1 VQPSQQHQGDNS
13 ADPSAAKTGYALF
26 DLDQTLV
33 PWDTQLLFCNYILK
47 RMPLRRLYLL
57 ILIPFLM
64 LTKLLGAGGMKR
76 VFLNYLVGLSRDEL
90 QEFAAEFVEQHL
102 PHSFY
107 GEMLELVE
115 QQKKLGRT
123 MILSS
128 ASPDIWVMPIAEKLG
143 FDHCFATTLEI
154 QGRVQL
160 FPELLGGNN
169 KGANKIRKMRH
180 LFPADFDPAG
190 DERLP
195 NSHAF
200 SDSHADLPMLLIC
213 EHATMVHPTEKL
225 RLEGQKHG
233 WQLVTPDRPTKGKLQ
248 FAIACLRQALG
259 IYK

>member
-107 GEMLELVE
+107 AEMLELVE

-160 FPELLGGNN
+160 FPELQQPC
-169 KGANKIRKMRH
+169 I
-180 LFPADFDPAG
+180 
-190 DERLP
+190 
-195 NSHAF
+195 
-200 SDSHADLPMLLIC
+200 
-213 EHATMVHPTEKL
+213 
-225 RLEGQKHG
+225 
-233 WQLVTPDRPTKGKLQ
+233 
-248 FAIACLRQALG
+248 LRQPCSPSHVTDLRTRHHGAPHGKTAPRRAKTWLATC
-259 IYK
+259 YS